1 MKSPISPLSILL
13 LSAIIS
19 SCSLFG
25 TSDPEA
31 QRLAEHRVSTST
43 GITPGQSF
51 GLSSSA
57 PAGVVSWFDIPYAQ
71 PPVGDLRWRAPREL
85 NAPEQL
91 IIERDDTSCVQKAS
105 RFAGVEGEGM
115 VGSEDCLYLDIKAPA
130 DFASQNY
137 PVMLWIHGGGNTS
150 GLKDYYEYDKLVAR
164 KDVVVVAVNY
174 RLGALGWFTHP
185 AIQDLQQGLDK
196 TSNFGLLDIIESL
209 KWVQKNIA
217 QFGGDSSNVTIFGES
232 AGGHNVLALLA
243 SPQAEGLFHKAIS
256 QSGYTQEVSAQD
268 AYNKNGTNSLIARG
282 SWQITNKLLDKP
294 QSEHSAGQL
303 RSLLKGTD
311 AIEFMSLYQ
320 TGDLDFDRMP
330 LTTVDGVVIPKEGIL
345 GALANPELAKNIPVI
360 AGATKDEVSLW
371 LALHRYFMDTS
382 YILTKFLPPRITVK
396 DPELYELWVR
406 TRSHAWKI
414 KGVDQP
420 LAAMESAGYTDLYA
434 YQFDWDHQDSSMLI
448 DFPNLFGAAH
458 GTDIAFVTGNFTYG
472 PISSYVYP
480 DTEARDQMENTV
492 MSAWTNFA
500 KRAEPDSEKP
510 VQWHKFTTTDPQF
523 LRLDKDDALRMDRE
537 QHSVDSLLNNMA
549 LSRAPSNLQRCYI
562 AWETFTNVGNADPE
576 AYRAWN
582 NGLCANLDMPSEQ
595 RAIAAKLLAEHGSIE
610 VL

>member
-1 MKSPISPLSILL
+1 MKQIVSLLSLL
-13 LSAIIS
+13 LCTAIVS

-25 TSDPEA
+25 TTDPVV
-31 QRLAEHRVSTST
+31 QRLSEHRLSTST
-43 GITPGQSF
+43 GITQGQSF
-51 GLSSSA
+51 SA
-57 PAGVVSWFDIPYAQ
+57 PSAVVSWFDIPYAQ

-85 NAPEQL
+85 QAPEQ
-91 IIERDDTSCVQKAS
+91 IIVERDDTSCVQKAS
-105 RFAGVEGEGM
+105 RYAGVSGEGM

-130 DFASQNY
+130 DFASRNY

-150 GLKDYYEYDKLVAR
+150 GLKDYYQYDKLVAR

-196 TSNFGLLDIIESL
+196 TSNFGLLDIIQSL

-217 QFGGDSSNVTIFGES
+217 RFGGDPGNVTIFGES

-243 SPQAEGLFHKAIS
+243 SPQAQGLFHKAIS
-256 QSGYTQEVSAQD
+256 QSGYTQEVSARD
-268 AYNKNGTNSLIARG
+268 AYNKNGANSLIARG
-282 SWQITNKLLDKP
+282 SWQITNKLVDRP
-294 QSEHSAGQL
+294 QSEYSPQQL
-303 RSLLKGTD
+303 RSVLKGID

-320 TGDLDFDRMP
+320 TGDLDFDSMP
-330 LTTVDGVVIPKEGIL
+330 LATVDGLVIPEEGIL
-345 GALANPELAKNIPVI
+345 GALANPQYAKNIPVV

-382 YILTKFLPPRITVK
+382 YILSKFLPPRVTVK
-396 DPELYELWVR
+396 DQDLYDLWVR

-434 YQFDWDHQDSSMLI
+434 YQFDWDHQESSMLI

-472 PISSYVYP
+472 PISAYVYP
-480 DTEARDQMENTV
+480 ETEARDQMESTV
-492 MSAWTNFA
+492 MTAWSNLAKSA
-500 KRAEPDSEKP
+500 RPDIEKP
-510 VQWHKFTTTDPQF
+510 LQWQKFTTANPQF
-523 LRLDKDDALRMDRE
+523 LRLDKDDALRMDLE
-537 QHSVDSLLNNMA
+537 QDNVESLLNKMA
-549 LSRAPSNLQRCYI
+549 SSSEPSDLERCYI

-576 AYRAWN
+576 AYRSWN
-582 NGLCANLDMPSEQ
+582 NGLCANVDMPAEQ
-595 RAIAAKLLAEHGSIE
+595 RAIAVRLLQEHGS
-610 VL
+610 VDVM

>member
-1 MKSPISPLSILL
+1 MKQITSLLSILL
-13 LSAIIS
+13 CTSLMS

-25 TSDPEA
+25 TSEPVA
-31 QRLAEHRVSTST
+31 QQLAQHSVSTST
-43 GITPGQSF
+43 GITQGQSF
-51 GLSSSA
+51 ASGSS
-57 PAGVVSWFDIPYAQ
+57 VVSWFDIPYAQ

-85 NAPEQL
+85 QAPEQ
-91 IIERDDTSCVQKAS
+91 IIVERDDTSCVQKAS
-105 RFAGVEGEGM
+105 RYAGVSGEGM

-185 AIQDLQQGLDK
+185 AIQDLQEGLDK

-209 KWVQKNIA
+209 KWVQQNIA
-217 QFGGDSSNVTIFGES
+217 RFGGDPSNVTIFGES

-268 AYNKNGTNSLIARG
+268 AYNKNGSNGLIARG
-282 SWQITNKLLDKP
+282 SWQITNKLLDQLQASYSP
-294 QSEHSAGQL
+294 EQL
-303 RSLLKGTD
+303 RSLLKQTD

-320 TGDLDFDRMP
+320 TDDLDFDRMP
-330 LTTVDGVVIPKEGIL
+330 LTTVDGLVIPQEGIL
-345 GALANPELAKNIPVI
+345 GALANPAYAKNIPVI

-382 YILTKFLPPRITVK
+382 YILSKFLPPRVTVK
-396 DPELYELWVR
+396 DQDLYDLWVR

-420 LAAMESAGYTDLYA
+420 LAAMESAGYKDLYA
-434 YQFDWDHQDSSMLI
+434 YQFDWDHQQSSLLI
-448 DFPNLFGAAH
+448 DFPSLFGAAH

-472 PISSYVYP
+472 PISAYVYP
-480 DTEARDQMENTV
+480 ETEARDQMEDTV

-500 KRAEPDSEKP
+500 KGAVPDIEKSL
-510 VQWHKFTTTDPQF
+510 QWQKFSTASPQF
-523 LRLDKDDALRMDRE
+523 LRLDKDDALRMDVE
-537 QHSVDSLLNNMA
+537 QDNVDSLLNRMA
-549 LSRAPSNLQRCYI
+549 GSPAPTDLERCYI

-576 AYRAWN
+576 GYTSWN
-582 NGLCANLDMPSEQ
+582 SGLCANVDMRAEQ